1 MKRSI
6 LTSLTVLVLAVG
18 LFGGSASA
26 HVLKTDGSIGAVLH
40 IEPDD
45 NPTTGKPTEYI
56 LSFSDDN
63 GTLDISKCN
72 CMVNVQENGKTIS
85 SRPIQVT
92 DPTDSIDKYTF
103 QKPDVYTL
111 QFTGTPTTAGL
122 FQPFTLNYLVR
133 VTGSGGANGAQPF
146 PMLIWV
152 GMGMGIGLILLAAYA
167 MEIGYNN
174 EQDNKRSRHA

>member
-1 MKRSI
+1 MTKR
-6 LTSLTVLVLAVG
+6 LVLASFTAVV
-18 LFGGSASA
+18 LAVSLLGGSASA

-45 NPTTGKPTEYI
+45 NPTTGQPTTYV

-63 GTLDISKCN
+63 GTLDISKCD
-72 CMVNVQENGKTIS
+72 CLVNIQENGKTIAS
-85 SRPIQVT
+85 HPIQVT

-111 QFTGTPTTAGL
+111 QFTGKPTTAGL

-133 VTGSGGANGAQPF
+133 VTGSGGSNGTQPF
-146 PMLIWV
+146 PVLIWV

-167 MEIGYNN
+167 MEIGYNE
-174 EQDNKRSRHA
+174 EQQNNKRS